1 MVFTLPYLT
10 FNILTPWYLPYLTLP
25 YLPYL
30 NILTPWYL
38 PYLTLPLTYL
48 HHGIYLTLPY
58 L

>member
-25 YLPYL
+25 LTYLHHG

-38 PYLTLPLTYL
+38 PYLTLPYL
-48 HHGIYLTLPY
+48 
-58 L
+58 